1 MHPLKLL
8 SPPPPGPRPLRCLC
22 GRVLAIGALAGLLMV
37 GSAQASSRMVV
48 QVDGVFAVVLDSVP
62 VTSLGSMGRTILSS
76 VTPGQHSLQVRDPTG
91 KVVYQATIDV
101 PDNASVSAS
110 WDGQQMSLVGAHE
123 VTALTAQDDGAFR
136 DPADVPVQQP
146 NPALDAA
153 NDKDRNNQLASS
165 NGQAPVND
173 THAVGGRI
181 PYEVGQVANTVAAA
195 AISMPSL
202 AVDPVLSTI
211 GSGLAYTL
219 STAEAGGI
227 RKHYQPSLRQGN
239 PNTPPPVLEDLKLIN
254 VGGKPL
260 SVFVDGM
267 WLDDF
272 AEGQTEKTFKI
283 EVGRRELQFVD
294 PARNAVVFQ
303 GSLRVKKDYVITL
316 ECSPT
321 QQPRATNASWA
332 WAPL

>member
-1 MHPLKLL
+1 MHL
-8 SPPPPGPRPLRCLC
+8 PRL
-22 GRVLAIGALAGLLMV
+22 LAIIALAGLLLV
-37 GSAQASSRMVV
+37 GSARASSRLVV
-48 QVDGVFAVVLDSVP
+48 QVDGVFTVVLDSIP
-62 VTSLGSMGRTILSS
+62 VTSSGGMGRTTLSS

-91 KVVYQATIDV
+91 QVVYQATIEV

-110 WDGQQMSLVGAHE
+110 WDGLKMILVGAHE
-123 VTALTAQDDGAFR
+123 VTALTTQDDGAFR

-146 NPALDAA
+146 NQALDQA
-153 NDKDRNNQLASS
+153 NDKDHNNQLASS
-165 NGQAPVND
+165 NGQAPVSD

-181 PYEVGQVANTVAAA
+181 PYELGQVASSVASE
-195 AISMPSL
+195 AISVPGV

-219 STAEAGGI
+219 STAEAGGL
-227 RKHYQPSLRQGN
+227 RKRYQPSLRQGS
-239 PNTPPPVLEDLKLIN
+239 PNAPPPVLEDVKLIN

-272 AEGQTEKTFKI
+272 TEGQTEKTFKI

-321 QQPRATNASWA
+321 QEPRATNASWA